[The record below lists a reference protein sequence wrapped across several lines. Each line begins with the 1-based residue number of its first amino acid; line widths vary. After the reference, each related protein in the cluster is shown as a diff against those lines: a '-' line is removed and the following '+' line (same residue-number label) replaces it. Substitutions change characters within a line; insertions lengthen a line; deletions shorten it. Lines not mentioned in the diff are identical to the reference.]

1 MHECKLCG
9 TEVSLSVNDSVC
21 LICARKIRAL
31 LNRCED
37 MQSAGKYLNA
47 GNDRGYELQ
56 PLYLDLPDLRPV
68 RPSDQ
73 TSTDQAT
80 QPTTPDDPPAP

>member
-9 TEVSLSVNDSVC
+9 VSVSLSVYDSVC

-37 MQSAGKYLNA
+37 MQSAGKYLAA

-56 PLYLDLPDLRPV
+56 PLYLDLPDLRPGKPKEKKDEV
-68 RPSDQ
+68 SE
-73 TSTDQAT
+73 T
-80 QPTTPDDPPAP
+80 

>member
-9 TEVSLSVNDSVC
+9 AEVSLSIYASVC

-37 MQSAGKYLNA
+37 MQSAGKYLAA

-56 PLYLDLPDLRPV
+56 PLYLDLPDLRPEKKEEEKKE
-68 RPSDQ
+68 
-73 TSTDQAT
+73 
-80 QPTTPDDPPAP
+80 